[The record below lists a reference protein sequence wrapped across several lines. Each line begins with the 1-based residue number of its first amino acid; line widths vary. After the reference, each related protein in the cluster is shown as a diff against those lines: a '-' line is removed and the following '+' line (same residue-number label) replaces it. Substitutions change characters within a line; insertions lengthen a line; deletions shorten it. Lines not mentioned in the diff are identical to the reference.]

1 MKVLLSLFTRVTGK
15 VAMISGW
22 KAVAKEIIVME
33 ESGHGE
39 VVPNLKLMASSDLYL
54 EEDPRPKR
62 AKNSETSKSAAEA
75 STPAQTPKAPPKK
88 TPASAPPASTSET
101 GRRASRGSNKAEYD
115 MHSKLFLEQVL
126 GIEVTQFLALASIHT
141 AAQLFDSESK
151 NDETLLKAMVD
162 AEEAKDI
169 KSALV
174 ILRAWTEKLREN
186 LEASAPSKK
195 KGRPQ
200 GKAIKPE
207 TLKDASDPYDL
218 MSDVTRKFL
227 ATMGIHTAEKFL
239 STRTTEIAAEF
250 VKFRKKEGMAELKGL
265 GSIASVS
272 GWKANCRRFA
282 RAMGREDIANLE
294 PPEKSQSSSKRPVPM
309 KAAIIQST
317 ETPTPSSTVTH
328 PGVLFGKS
336 RRMFAVQGES
346 GTFTITLL
354 FSIFRTYSSILSRFR
369 YANAVPL

>member
-1 MKVLLSLFTRVTGK
+1 
-15 VAMISGW
+15 MISGW

-33 ESGHGE
+33 SGDGE

-62 AKNSETSKSAAEA
+62 PRMSEPSKG
-75 STPAQTPKAPPKK
+75 STPTAPTRSQPTR
-88 TPASAPPASTSET
+88 TPATAPKPSSPSDS
-101 GRRASRGSNKAEYD
+101 GRRSSRGSSSKTDYD

-126 GIEVTQFLALASIHT
+126 GIEVTEFLALASIHT
-141 AAQLFDSESK
+141 AAQLFES
-151 NDETLLKAMVD
+151 DETSDESILKAMVD

-169 KSALV
+169 ESASI
-174 ILRAWTEKLREN
+174 ILKAWVQKLKDN
-186 LEASAPSKK
+186 LSASVSPKK

-200 GKAIKPE
+200 GKAIRPE

-227 ATMGIHTAEKFL
+227 ATMDIHTAEKFL

-250 VKFRKKEGMAELKGL
+250 VKFRKKHGMPELKGL

-282 RAMGREDIANLE
+282 RAMGREEIASLE
-294 PPEKSQSSSKRPVPM
+294 PDEKNASTPKRPVPM
-309 KAAIIQST
+309 KAAIIQSL
-317 ETPTPSSTVTH
+317 ESPIPSATMTH

-346 GTFTITLL
+346 GMSYITSVALQDCVTTKPNPV
-354 FSIFRTYSSILSRFR
+354 FLSRR
-369 YANAVPL
+369 SNAVSI

>member
-1 MKVLLSLFTRVTGK
+1 MSNLLSLNTLGK

-33 ESGHGE
+33 SGDGE

-62 AKNSETSKSAAEA
+62 PRTSESGKGGA
-75 STPAQTPKAPPKK
+75 STPPTRTQPSRTPSTAPKP
-88 TPASAPPASTSET
+88 SSGS
-101 GRRASRGSNKAEYD
+101 GRRTSRGSSSKSDYD

-126 GIEVTQFLALASIHT
+126 GIEVTEFLALASIHT
-141 AAQLFDSESK
+141 AAQLFES
-151 NDETLLKAMVD
+151 DETSDESILQAMVD

-169 KSALV
+169 QSASV
-174 ILRAWTEKLREN
+174 ILKAWVQKLKDN
-186 LEASAPSKK
+186 LTTPVPSKR

-200 GKAIKPE
+200 GKAIRPE
-207 TLKDASDPYDL
+207 TLKDATDPYDL
-218 MSDVTRKFL
+218 MSDVTKKFL
-227 ATMGIHTAEKFL
+227 ATMDIHTAEKFL

-250 VKFRKKEGMAELKGL
+250 VKFRKKHGMPELKGL

-282 RAMGREDIANLE
+282 RAMGREDIASLE
-294 PPEKSQSSSKRPVPM
+294 PAEKSSTTPKRPVPM
-309 KAAIIQST
+309 KAAIIQSL
-317 ETPTPSSTVTH
+317 ENPIPSAPMTH

-346 GTFTITLL
+346 GTRSVASLA
-354 FSIFRTYSSILSRFR
+354 SSIL
-369 YANAVPL
+369 L